1 MGHLLAGNAVWIC
14 VNWFTFSWQ
23 CHPNAKALNVSFD
36 IGPPKFAVERVE
48 IGRAGT
54 DTTVSGGQNSGWTH
68 QSWCLYEG
76 HPASWVN
83 SNVTSA
89 AGTGGNADYKSRES
103 IACCHQTFIIISII
117 SSLFHIVCNILP
129 PGSCR
134 FLPSFSAARAL
145 ASYKSS
151 GPRYILPQPRLHF
164 MMVGECGSPLVHQRL
179 SRDLTCWFQIAEN
192 RIQNAKK
199 SSPDQIHHLVWEVHA
214 NCKTR
219 SARLA
224 EVSFSAI
231 FD

>member
-14 VNWFTFSWQ
+14 VNWFTLSWQ
-23 CHPNAKALNVSFD
+23 CHPDAKALNVSFD

-89 AGTGGNADYKSRES
+89 AGTAGNADYKSRES
-103 IACCHQTFIIISII
+103 IACCHQTFIIIS
-117 SSLFHIVCNILP
+117 SLFHVVCNILP

-151 GPRYILPQPRLHF
+151 GPRYILPQPHPATAAF
-164 MMVGECGSPLVHQRL
+164 YENVGHHWFTIERL
-179 SRDLTCWFQIAEN
+179 SRDQTCWFQIAGN

-199 SSPDQIHHLVWEVHA
+199 PSPDQIHHLVWEVHA
-214 NCKTR
+214 NSKTWP
-219 SARLA
+219 ARLA